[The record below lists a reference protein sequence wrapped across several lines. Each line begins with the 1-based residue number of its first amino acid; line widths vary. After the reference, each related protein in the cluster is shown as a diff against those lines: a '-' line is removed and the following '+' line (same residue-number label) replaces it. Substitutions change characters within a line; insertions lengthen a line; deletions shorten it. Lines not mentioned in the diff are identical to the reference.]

1 MAFEFVAL
9 LHVEGYKLGS
19 VEPLAVALQ
28 FLCSVL
34 IVISVV
40 TVAVRIGSA
49 PHYFKAQ
56 AIVGSLVGLAATI
69 TSAALFSVGTPE
81 LEHEWNRTPYWK
93 QREYANQVGVWLPE
107 DAFLADPASLQNAKA
122 LTVTTTLSIAHRFAE
137 IASVAGVLQIMSS
150 AMSGG
155 GCKDR
160 TMQIGA
166 NGRFVRL
173 LDEDV
178 GDNEADPAAAF
189 IERRLQKVGL

>member
-19 VEPLAVALQ
+19 VEPLGVALQ

-56 AIVGSLVGLAATI
+56 AIVGSLVGLAVTI

-81 LEHEWNRTPYWK
+81 LEHEWNRTRKPTPALFSPGQRMTTWK
-93 QREYANQVGVWLPE
+93 RTGSRGNTPTKSVSGCRRTRFWR
-107 DAFLADPASLQNAKA
+107 
-122 LTVTTTLSIAHRFAE
+122 TLRA
-137 IASVAGVLQIMSS
+137 
-150 AMSGG
+150 
-155 GCKDR
+155 
-160 TMQIGA
+160 
-166 NGRFVRL
+166 
-173 LDEDV
+173 
-178 GDNEADPAAAF
+178 
-189 IERRLQKVGL
+189 